1 MTKKRI
7 ISLVLIAVIPLLIG
21 AGLAGF
27 SIWHDSSY
35 YVKSITARV
44 SGSVVQVSAPG
55 SGDVMDLPFDVGEA
69 VEQGQTVAMLNM
81 AIPQAAGGPAV
92 GSVVA
97 PIKAPMAGTIIKRYV
112 HVGERA
118 AAGAPILSLVDL
130 TKLYVVANVDESK
143 VPSIQLGQSAT
154 IYLRAFDKNLDGQVG
169 GLTPATSDL
178 VTTTTGTAGA
188 QPAGGT
194 PQIPILITFSDP
206 GLPIYPG
213 MSAEVS
219 IRVR

>member
-7 ISLVLIAVIPLLIG
+7 ITLVLLAVVPLLIG
-21 AGLAGF
+21 AAIAGF
-27 SIWHDSSY
+27 SIWHNSTY

-55 SGDVMDLPFDVGEA
+55 GGEVMDLPVAVGQT
-69 VEQGQTVAMLNM
+69 VQQGQTVATLNLTL
-81 AIPQAAGGPAV
+81 QQGV
-92 GSVVA
+92 GATSGDTVMA
-97 PIKAPMAGTIIKRYV
+97 PIKAPMAGTVIKRFV

-118 AAGAPILSLVDL
+118 VAGAPLLSLVDL
-130 TKLYVVANVDESK
+130 TKLYVIANVDESK
-143 VPSIQLGQSAT
+143 VPSIEVGQPAT
-154 IYLRAFDKNLDGQVG
+154 IYLRAFDKNIDGAVG

-178 VTTTTGTAGA
+178 VTAVTGTQAA
-188 QPAGGT
+188 TGT
-194 PQIPILITFSDP
+194 PQVPVLIDFAADP